1 MQAQRIREDEHTT
14 LHFDGDTRKSF
25 AFVKQ
30 YSIELQIKHLDWTI
44 TKNHGREPRLPN
56 LPDFRIPNRSYEQ
69 TQQPFVR
76 SPQPLPEIHF
86 RPMFPDESRAPTNF
100 QDPSTLASRWD
111 EIGASSR
118 SPVRSN
124 AEEDSGGRRASN
136 SSSSGARNSTSANS
150 NTSAGTRTASSRAR
164 TSREP
169 YVPYDGRFGNW
180 PYYTPMDFNRLTTFQ
195 IEEEKFFNGQMK
207 KYQEDMEKY
216 ERYTNTALG
225 IFRKALAPPVC
236 SKLRLQLENTTLT
249 AEKRLQAALT
259 QFRVVYCTTSIKFE
273 NCAMIDQDIDRIAP
287 ATRYDQAGSVM
298 DRLENLFEE
307 RELMDLPF
315 DEFTKSQKLFSRLQG
330 PDFMAFVVIHS
341 KSSVTFAEVCTDLR
355 SVCARVKTSQS
366 AAYEAHGAKATSA
379 EGEDNTEVKRLQ
391 EEVEKLKRR
400 ISNRDEGRHWQGGRG
415 RFADRADPRGRDRY
429 YERERRDGQRKPL
442 SRQFD
447 RDEPEYTRGQQ
458 YAMEQKR
465 LRTGSRKPHGPSAR
479 VNKATTRDNDF
490 SDEEQE
496 EQDQEGGNYDSD
508 LDDY

>member
-195 IEEEKFFNGQMK
+195 IEEE
-207 KYQEDMEKY
+207 
-216 ERYTNTALG
+216 T
-225 IFRKALAPPVC
+225 
-236 SKLRLQLENTTLT
+236 
-249 AEKRLQAALT
+249 
-259 QFRVVYCTTSIKFE
+259 
-273 NCAMIDQDIDRIAP
+273 
-287 ATRYDQAGSVM
+287 
-298 DRLENLFEE
+298 
-307 RELMDLPF
+307 
-315 DEFTKSQKLFSRLQG
+315 FSTVR
-330 PDFMAFVVIHS
+330 
-341 KSSVTFAEVCTDLR
+341 
-355 SVCARVKTSQS
+355 
-366 AAYEAHGAKATSA
+366 
-379 EGEDNTEVKRLQ
+379 
-391 EEVEKLKRR
+391 
-400 ISNRDEGRHWQGGRG
+400 
-415 RFADRADPRGRDRY
+415 
-429 YERERRDGQRKPL
+429 
-442 SRQFD
+442 
-447 RDEPEYTRGQQ
+447 
-458 YAMEQKR
+458 
-465 LRTGSRKPHGPSAR
+465 
-479 VNKATTRDNDF
+479 
-490 SDEEQE
+490 
-496 EQDQEGGNYDSD
+496 
-508 LDDY
+508 